1 MTAQLVFPMPGF
13 DSFTEGIEPTEADL
27 EVERFGDDELRVR
40 VHGSVGG
47 RECAVIGSVSP
58 PGDNLLALMLA
69 AETLKAHGA
78 HQVTAVLPYL
88 AYGRSDVPD
97 SGGVQSIGVIGRALE
112 GAGVDQ
118 VLTVDAHSHRDA
130 MLFPIP
136 LVSVSPAEALAL
148 EIAKEW
154 TLDAVVAP
162 DKGAFERARA
172 LADALGLEDPLAA
185 GQVSGAK
192 RVIVVDDIIDT
203 GRTLHDCCS
212 TLVANGVEDL
222 VIAVTHPVFAG
233 KQWRGLLSLP
243 LRAFYTTD
251 TITDVHRTR
260 PYLTRVVS
268 IAPVLRAAL
277 AEMPSAVA
285 S

>member
-1 MTAQLVFPMPGF
+1 MTSQLVFPMPGF
-13 DSFTEGIEPTEADL
+13 KSLAEGIETTEADL
-27 EVERFGDDELRVR
+27 EVGRFGDEELRVR

-47 RECAVIGSVSP
+47 RECVVIGTVSP
-58 PGDNLLALMLA
+58 PGDSLLALMLA
-69 AETLKAHGA
+69 AETLKVHGA

-97 SGGVQSIGVIGRALE
+97 AGGVQSIGVIGRALE
-112 GAGVDQ
+112 SAGVDQ
-118 VLTVDAHSHRDA
+118 VITVDAHSNRDA

-136 LVSVSPAEALAL
+136 LISLSPAAALAG

-154 TLDAVVAP
+154 QLDAVVAP

-172 LADALGLEDPLAA
+172 LADALELDDPLTA
-185 GQVSGAK
+185 GQVAGAR
-192 RVIVVDDIIDT
+192 RVLVVDDIIDT
-203 GRTLHDCCS
+203 GKTLHSCCS
-212 TLVANGVEDL
+212 TLAAHGVDEL

-251 TITDVHRTR
+251 TITDVQRTR

-277 AEMPSAVA
+277 ADLPSAIA
-285 S
+285 T